1 MSRKRLLFV
10 YNPCAGKSAIRNKL
24 SSIIEIFCKSDYE
37 VTIHATRHRN
47 DATEII
53 QKYGNAFDV
62 IVCSGGDGTLNETV
76 KGILSLESNPPCGY
90 IPTGTTNDCATSL
103 GLPKN
108 MLDDAKTI
116 VNGTLFP
123 YDVGQIN
130 EDNFIYVAGFGA
142 FTDVSYA
149 TSQSVKNI
157 LGRLAYLLEGAKRVT
172 SLKSYHFKVFYE
184 DIEIDNNFLYGMV
197 SNSNSVAG
205 FKGLSGKDVSLNDGL
220 FEVTL
225 ITPPRNAIE
234 LQSIINALLNKEKTS
249 KHVITFHTDK
259 VKFVSDELVPWT
271 VDGEF
276 GGNYREANVV
286 NLKHAMNF
294 IVNPDQLEKE
304 EK

>member
-10 YNPCAGKSAIRNKL
+10 YNPCAGKGAIRNKL
-24 SSIIEIFCKSDYE
+24 SGIVEIFCNADYE
-37 VTIHATRHRN
+37 LTIHATRHRN

-53 QKYGNAFDV
+53 EKYGDDFDV

-76 KGILSLESNPPCGY
+76 KGILSLKNNPPCGY
-90 IPTGTTNDCATSL
+90 IPMGTTNDCATSL

-108 MLDDAKTI
+108 MLDDARTI

-123 YDVGQIN
+123 YDVGKLN
-130 EDNFIYVAGFGA
+130 EDNFIYVAAFGA

-149 TSQSVKNI
+149 TSQSVKNA

-172 SLKSYHFKVFYE
+172 SLKSYHYKVFY
-184 DIEIDNNFLYGMV
+184 DDVEIDDNFLYGMV
-197 SNSNSVAG
+197 SNSNSVGG
-205 FKGLSGKDVSLNDGL
+205 FKGLNGKDVSLNDGM

-225 ITPPRNAIE
+225 ITPPKNAFE
-234 LQSIINALLNKEKTS
+234 LKSIINALLSEDKTS
-249 KHVITFHTDK
+249 KHVINFHTDK
-259 VKFVSDELVPWT
+259 VKFVSDDLVPWT

-286 NLKHAMNF
+286 NLKHAVHF
-294 IVNPDQLEKE
+294 LVNPDEPK
-304 EK
+304 KND